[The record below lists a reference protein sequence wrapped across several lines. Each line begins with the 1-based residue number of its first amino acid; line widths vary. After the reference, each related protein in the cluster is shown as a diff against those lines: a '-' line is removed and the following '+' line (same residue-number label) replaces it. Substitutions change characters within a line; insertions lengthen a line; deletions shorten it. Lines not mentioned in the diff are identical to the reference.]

1 MTAIRSVEDVSADA
15 DHTPKRRPTR
25 AEAKARTR
33 QLLLD
38 AAARTYARKGFA
50 AASVEEIAEAAG
62 FSIGAVY
69 SNFGSKERLFVE
81 LLKERASQQVSRAT
95 EIVAEAQHGDDP
107 VPALGRL
114 LANAADKDPDFAP
127 LQAEFW
133 LYAVRNPP
141 LLETLAE
148 ELRGPRS
155 ELASLMAKALSHIGA
170 PETVSADAVA
180 TIAIALFQGLVRQ
193 RRIDSASVPD
203 ELLGQAM
210 RWLFAGIAATGT
222 TDAAAPAPTNDA
234 APAETPAAGPPPA
247 DRPEDD
253 EENP

>member
-1 MTAIRSVEDVSADA
+1 MSPDA
-15 DHTPKRRPTR
+15 DHAPKRRPTR
-25 AEAKARTR
+25 AETKARTR
-33 QLLLD
+33 RLLLD

-50 AASVEEIAEAAG
+50 GASVEEIAEAAG

-81 LLKERASQQVSRAT
+81 LLRERASEQVSRAT
-95 EIVAEAQHGDDP
+95 RIVADAQAGDDP

-141 LLETLAE
+141 LMETLAE
-148 ELRGPRS
+148 ELRGPRA
-155 ELASLMAKALSHIGA
+155 ELESLMGKALEHIGA
-170 PETVSADAVA
+170 PAAVPADAVA
-180 TIAIALFQGLVRQ
+180 TIAMALFQGLLRQ
-193 RRIDSASVPD
+193 RRIDPASVPD

-210 RWLFAGIAATGT
+210 QWLFAGIAASGTATGAQGPDH
-222 TDAAAPAPTNDA
+222 TDDTAATED
-234 APAETPAAGPPPA
+234 PAAA
-247 DRPEDD
+247 DRPE
-253 EENP
+253 ENR

>member
-1 MTAIRSVEDVSADA
+1 MSSVEGMSPDA
-15 DHTPKRRPTR
+15 DPPPRRPTR
-25 AEAKARTR
+25 AETKARTR

-50 AASVEEIAEAAG
+50 GASVEEIAEAAG

-69 SNFGSKERLFVE
+69 SNFGSKDRLFVE
-81 LLKERASQQVSRAT
+81 LLKERASEQVSRAT
-95 EIVAEAQHGDDP
+95 QIVADAQTGDDP
-107 VPALGRL
+107 GPALGRL

-148 ELRGPRS
+148 ELRGPRA
-155 ELASLMAKALSHIGA
+155 ELEALMGKALEHIGA
-170 PETVSADAVA
+170 RGSVPADAVA
-180 TIAIALFQGLVRQ
+180 TIAMALFQGLLRQ
-193 RRIDSASVPD
+193 RRIDPASVPD

-210 RWLFAGIAATGT
+210 QWLFAGIAAGDT
-222 TDAAAPAPTNDA
+222 
-234 APAETPAAGPPPA
+234 AGPPGATDDTATTDDPATA
-247 DRPEDD
+247 DRPE
-253 EENP
+253 ENR

>member
-1 MTAIRSVEDVSADA
+1 MSADA
-15 DHTPKRRPTR
+15 DPTPNRRPTR

-33 QLLLD
+33 RLLLD

-50 AASVEEIAEAAG
+50 GASVEEIAEAAG

-69 SNFGSKERLFVE
+69 SNFGSKDRLFVE
-81 LLKERASQQVSRAT
+81 LLKERASEQVSRAT
-95 EIVAEAQHGDDP
+95 KIVADAQTGDDP

-148 ELRGPRS
+148 ELRAPRA
-155 ELASLMAKALSHIGA
+155 ELASLMGKALDHIGA
-170 PETVSADAVA
+170 PPAVSADAVA
-180 TIAIALFQGLVRQ
+180 TIAMALFQGLLRQ
-193 RRIDSASVPD
+193 RRIDPASVPD

-210 RWLFAGIAATGT
+210 RWLFAGIAANGT
-222 TDAAAPAPTNDA
+222 AADAQGTAVPDGTATRRRSTEVPDDTPTV
-234 APAETPAAGPPPA
+234 EPP
-247 DRPEDD
+247 
-253 EENP
+253 EEKR